1 MSVKAVDNLVAE
13 VRDEL
18 VVGGGVYAPV
28 DVARIIRKLGH
39 PVTDALVRD
48 TMEAL
53 RRDSLGAGPLEELM
67 RDADVTDVVVN
78 GPDHVFVDRGR
89 GLERSH
95 VQFASDDE
103 VRKLAMRL
111 AASVGRRLDEGS
123 PFVDARLA
131 DGTRVHAI
139 LQTLAAPGTC
149 LSLRL
154 PARRRFSLDDVVA
167 AGSIPPAGAHLLRQ
181 MVTRKLAFLV
191 SGGTGTGKTTILG
204 ALLGCVDPAERVL
217 IIEDSRELNPDHP
230 HVVRLEARHPN
241 AEGAGAV
248 SLTDLV
254 RQSLRM
260 RPDRVVLGEVRG
272 GELSDLLTALNTGH
286 EGGCGTVHANSAASV
301 PARLEALGALG
312 GLGRVA
318 LHAQVAAALD
328 AVIHLGRNPD
338 GQRVV
343 KEVHVLTADLA
354 TGLVRAVPAV
364 TFTDGRVTFGPAAE
378 ELEQRLDR

>member
-1 MSVKAVDNLVAE
+1 MTADAAVVAR

-18 VVGGGVYAPV
+18 IVLGGDYAPAH
-28 DVARIIRKLGH
+28 VARILQSLGY

-48 TMEAL
+48 TIDAL
-53 RRDSLGAGPLEELM
+53 RRDSLGAGPLEVLM
-67 RDADVTDVVVN
+67 RDRDVTDVLVN
-78 GPDHVFVDRGR
+78 GADRVYVDRGR
-89 GLERSH
+89 GLERAGI
-95 VQFASDDE
+95 QFAHDDE
-103 VRKLAMRL
+103 VRRLAVRL

-154 PARRRFSLDDVVA
+154 PARRRFTLDDVVA
-167 AGSIPPAGAHLLRQ
+167 AGSIPPPGAHLLQQ
-181 MVTRKLAFLV
+181 MVTKKLAFLV

-230 HVVRLEARHPN
+230 HVVRLEARHSN
-241 AEGAGAV
+241 AEGSGAV

-272 GELSDLLTALNTGH
+272 GELTDLLTAFNTGH
-286 EGGCGTVHANSAASV
+286 EGGCGTIHANSAASV

-312 GLGRVA
+312 GLGRTA

-328 AVIHLGRNPD
+328 AVVHLGRD
-338 GQRVV
+338 GDGRRVV
-343 KEVHVLTADLA
+343 KEITVLTPDAS
-354 TGLVRAVPAV
+354 TGLVGAVPAV
-364 TFTDGRVTFGPAAE
+364 SFADGRMTMGPAAE
-378 ELEQRLDR
+378 VLEERLDR